1 MDIVNKYFKEN
12 HKNITFLELKDSALV
27 KIKNFTINKDLPLPI
42 ITDNLIE
49 EIYQGNLENEINL
62 SQIIDGIIYLLG
74 VDSDFPNLDR
84 YVEIL
89 NSYNPN
95 INAYIY
101 NVAIKKISE
110 GDIEFGGIFLRALI
124 YLDSKNLNVRFN
136 YALVLEEMGRKYIE
150 SNDEKGEEFLTAST
164 NELESI
170 VEMDEKYSL
179 AYYKLG
185 FHYKYFE
192 QYIKAKL
199 TWNKF
204 LTVDKDE
211 NRLQE
216 IREEIDLID
225 DNVKFETGLTY
236 LTYNEFG
243 KALDSFLK
251 LLPRYGDE
259 WNVLYLLAMC
269 YKGLSES
276 DKAIEY
282 LHKAIEINDEEPDL
296 YNELGIINFLDG
308 KIIEAIGIFNEGI
321 EKTDHDYKLYFNRGL
336 GYIQLGEYNLALK
349 DVKMAYELNPKDE
362 NVVNQLKELEDL
374 MSSI

>member
-101 NVAIKKISE
+101 DVAIKKISE

-185 FHYKYFE
+185 FHHKYFE

>member
-185 FHYKYFE
+185 FHHKYFE

>member
-185 FHYKYFE
+185 FHHKYFE

-251 LLPRYGDE
+251 LLSRYGDE

>member
-101 NVAIKKISE
+101 DVAIKKISE

-185 FHYKYFE
+185 FHHKYFE

-251 LLPRYGDE
+251 LLSRYGDE

>member
-1 MDIVNKYFKEN
+1 MDIVNNYFKEY
-12 HKNITFLELKDSALV
+12 HKNVTFLELKDSAS
-27 KIKNFTINKDLPLPI
+27 IEINNFTLQKELPLPI

-62 SQIIDGIIYLLG
+62 SQVIDGIIYLLG
-74 VDSDFPNLDR
+74 VDNKFPNIDR
-84 YVEIL
+84 YIEIL
-89 NSYNPN
+89 NAYDPN
-95 INAYIY
+95 INDYIY
-101 NVAIKKISE
+101 HKAIKKITK
-110 GDIEFGGIFLRALI
+110 GDIEFGAIFLRSLI
-124 YLDSKNLNVRFN
+124 YLNPKDLNARFN

-150 SNDEKGEEFLTAST
+150 DNDEKREEFLTEST

-170 VEMDEKYSL
+170 LEIDEKYSL

-204 LTVDKDE
+204 LIIDEDE

-225 DNVKFETGLTY
+225 DNAKFETGLTY

-251 LLPRYGDE
+251 LLPRYEEE

-269 YKGLSES
+269 YKGLGES
-276 DKAIEY
+276 DKAVEY
-282 LHKAIEINDEEPDL
+282 LHKAIDINAEEPDL

-321 EKTDHDYKLYFNRGL
+321 EKVDHDYKLYFNRGL
-336 GYIQLGEYNLALK
+336 GYVQLGEYNLALE
-349 DVKMAYELNPKDE
+349 DVKTAYELNPQDE
-362 NVVNQLKELEDL
+362 NVVNELKELEDL
-374 MSSI
+374 ISSI

>member
-101 NVAIKKISE
+101 DVAIKKISE

-136 YALVLEEMGRKYIE
+136 YALVLEEIGRKYIE

>member
-101 NVAIKKISE
+101 DVAIKKISE

-185 FHYKYFE
+185 FHHKYFE

-243 KALDSFLK
+243 KALDSLLK

>member
-136 YALVLEEMGRKYIE
+136 YALVLEEIGRKYIE

-251 LLPRYGDE
+251 LLSRYGDE

>member
-136 YALVLEEMGRKYIE
+136 YALVLEEIGRKYIE

>member
-101 NVAIKKISE
+101 DVAIKKISE

-136 YALVLEEMGRKYIE
+136 YALVLEEIGRKYIE

-251 LLPRYGDE
+251 LLSRYGDE

>member
-101 NVAIKKISE
+101 DVAIKKISE

-136 YALVLEEMGRKYIE
+136 YALVLEEIGRKYIE

-185 FHYKYFE
+185 FHHKYFE